1 MIRKVRSY
9 MVFATFWYKM
19 IMFLIVP
26 VALLGLQTAFTAVFR
41 GTGMPVILI
50 FLVMVETVGDT
61 WFLGGIQEK
70 GSENMDYLKTSPK
83 GMEVLRSALTVD
95 LVRHFLTAVVI
106 YGLSELISRGMGE
119 TGAGMRGV
127 LLAVLLTYDISVLG
141 IFLARFASLMWLN
154 LLCGYIGS
162 IAGLVVFLAGT
173 MMESLP
179 AAVAAPVYAALAIL
193 GAGLSVL
200 AVKIP
205 MLKME
210 GSYYDK

>member
-1 MIRKVRSY
+1 

-19 IMFLIVP
+19 IMFIIVP
-26 VALLGLQTAFTAVFR
+26 VALLGLQAASAAIFQ
-41 GTGMPVILI
+41 GTGISVILL
-50 FLVMVETVGDT
+50 FLVLVETVGDT

-83 GMEVLRSALTVD
+83 GMEVLGSTLTVD
-95 LVRHFLTAVVI
+95 LARRFLTAVVI
-106 YGLSELISRGMGE
+106 YGLSELIVRGMGA
-119 TGAGMRGV
+119 TGAGMRGM

-141 IFLARFASLMWLN
+141 IFLARFASLLWLN
-154 LLCGYIGS
+154 LLCGYIGG
-162 IAGLVVFLAGT
+162 IAGFVILLAGT
-173 MMESLP
+173 MMKSVS
-179 AAVAAPVYAALAIL
+179 AAVAVPVYAALVIL
-193 GAGLSVL
+193 GAGFSVL